1 MHNVC
6 IKNSEKI
13 SFAKQEQWK
22 AIKIARKHAKHE
34 LIIFSPYMIHLKGKL
49 LKCCKKKDIL

>member
-34 LIIFSPYMIHLKGKL
+34 LIIFSPYMIHLKRKTA
-49 LKCCKKKDIL
+49 